1 MGMTREEA
9 RRITVK
15 QFLSYMSET
24 EFIQVCFKSQE
35 WDDYV
40 ELKRDSPFLKPFLA
54 CRIDCMGSEFMDNG
68 NEPTIRISI
77 DDSNM
82 VYLGE

>member
-1 MGMTREEA
+1 MTREEA

-24 EFIQVCFKSQE
+24 KVIQVCFKNDE
-35 WDDYV
+35 WDKYV
-40 ELKRDSPFLKPFLA
+40 ELTRNSPFLKPFLA
-54 CRIDCMGSEFMDNG
+54 CRIDCMGSEFMNNG

-82 VYLGE
+82 VYLDE